1 MAISFLDLTRQN
13 SEVEA
18 ETSAA
23 LVRVC
28 SSGHYILGPEVEAFE
43 KEWAGFCDLKAS
55 AAVASGTDALS
66 LALTASGAV
75 RKGEGDEVIL
85 PTLTAPYTAL
95 AVLNAG
101 GVPIFADIDPVTYTL
116 DPGAIESALTPRT
129 RAIVPVHLYGQMAD
143 MPAICEIADKLQ
155 LVVIE
160 DAAQAH
166 GTRQSGYSPGTFGLA
181 AAFSFYPTKNLGGF
195 GDGGAVVSNDPQLI
209 EKVKILRQGGHA
221 PALSGGLEGRNSR
234 LDELQASVLRVKL
247 KYLADWNQRRLA
259 LAAIYNDI
267 LALATNLRRPVVRAP
282 NAHVF
287 HLYVVA
293 LDDREGLQTYLAA
306 RGIETM
312 IHYPHLLH
320 QQRLFQQPHM
330 PSLPVAEG
338 LQNRIVSLPLYP
350 QLTESE
356 VRTVAQAVVEFE
368 TGAMR

>member
-13 SEVEA
+13 FELEA

-23 LVRVC
+23 LVRVY

-43 KEWAGFCDLKAS
+43 REWAGFCDLKAC
-55 AAVASGTDALS
+55 AAVASGTDGLS

-75 RKGEGDEVIL
+75 RKGAGDEVIV

-101 GVPIFADIDPVTYTL
+101 GVPIFADIDPATYTL
-116 DPGAIESALTPRT
+116 DPAAIESAVTPRT
-129 RAIVPVHLYGQMAD
+129 KAIVPVHLYGQMAD
-143 MPAICEIADKLQ
+143 MPAICEVAQKLQ
-155 LVVIE
+155 LIVIE

-166 GTRQSGYSPGTFGLA
+166 GARQSGGSPGGLGMA

-221 PALSGGLEGRNSR
+221 PALSGDLEGRNSR
-234 LDELQASVLRVKL
+234 LDELQAALLRVKL
-247 KYLADWNQRRLA
+247 KYLADWNQRRQN
-259 LAAIYNDI
+259 LAAIYDEI
-267 LALATNLRRPVVRAP
+267 LASAGNLRRPFVRTP
-282 NAHVF
+282 QAHVF

-293 LDDREGLQTYLAA
+293 HDDRKGLQTYLAE

-312 IHYPHLLH
+312 IHYPQLLH
-320 QQRLFQQPHM
+320 QQRLFHQSHM
-330 PSLPVAEG
+330 PGLTVAEG
-338 LQNRIVSLPLYP
+338 LLNRIVSLPLYP
-350 QLTESE
+350 QLAESE
-356 VRTVAQAVVEFE
+356 VRTVAHAVVEFE
-368 TGAMR
+368 KDALR

>member
-1 MAISFLDLTRQN
+1 MAISFLDLTRQT
-13 SEVEA
+13 SELEA

-23 LVRVC
+23 LVRVYA
-28 SSGHYILGPEVEAFE
+28 SGHYVLGPEVEAFE
-43 KEWAGFCDLKAS
+43 KEWAEFCALKKS

-66 LALTASGAV
+66 LALIASGAV
-75 RKGEGDEVIL
+75 RKGAGDEVIV

-101 GVPIFADIDPVTYTL
+101 GIPTFADIDPVTYTL

-143 MPAICEIADKLQ
+143 MPAICEVADKLG
-155 LVVIE
+155 LIVIE

-166 GTRQSGYSPGTFGLA
+166 GARQSGCSPGAFGMA

-195 GDGGAVVSNDPQLI
+195 GDGGAVVSDDPQLI

-221 PALSGGLEGRNSR
+221 PALSGDLEGRNSR
-234 LDELQASVLRVKL
+234 LDELQAALLRVKL
-247 KYLADWNQRRLA
+247 KYLAAWNQQRQN

-267 LALATNLRRPVVRAP
+267 LVSAGNLRRPIVRAP

-293 LDDREGLQTYLAA
+293 HDDREGLQTYLAA

-312 IHYPHLLH
+312 VHYPHLLH
-320 QQRLFQQPHM
+320 QQRLFRRSHT
-330 PSLPVAEG
+330 PSLTVAEG
-338 LQNRIVSLPLYP
+338 LLNRIVSLPLYP

-356 VRTVAQAVVEFE
+356 VRTVAQAVVEFK
-368 TGAMR
+368 TDAPR